1 MDLDEPV
8 LFLHERKCRTCGKTY
23 SLTEGFYLTRR
34 SRGEVPS
41 SYSYECK
48 TCTIDRVKKKRKR
61 NRPRPLPPYLADYPD
76 W

>member
-48 TCTIDRVKKKRKR
+48 TCTIDRVKKKGKR

>member
-8 LFLHERKCRTCGKTY
+8 LFLHERKCRVCGKTY
-23 SLTEGFYLTRR
+23 SLTEGFYLTRKN
-34 SRGEVPS
+34 RGEKPS

-48 TCTIDRVKKKRKR
+48 NCTIKRVKTKRRSNKV
-61 NRPRPLPPYLADYPD
+61 DVYPD

>member
-23 SLTEGFYLTRR
+23 PLTEGFYLSRK

-48 TCTIDRVKKKRKR
+48 NCTIKRVKTKRRSNKVDI
-61 NRPRPLPPYLADYPD
+61 YHD

>member
-1 MDLDEPV
+1 MELDDPV
-8 LFLHERKCRTCGKTY
+8 LFLHERMCRTCGKTY

-48 TCTIDRVKKKRKR
+48 TCTIDRVKKKRKK

>member
-8 LFLHERKCRTCGKTY
+8 LFLHERKCRVCGKTY
-23 SLTEGFYLTRR
+23 NLTEGFYLTRKN
-34 SRGEVPS
+34 RGEVPS

-48 TCTIDRVKKKRKR
+48 SCTIHLVKTKRKS
-61 NRPRPLPPYLADYPD
+61 NKPDIYPD

>member
-23 SLTEGFYLTRR
+23 PLTEGCYLSRK

-48 TCTIDRVKKKRKR
+48 KCTIERIRKSRQKKKE
-61 NRPRPLPPYLADYPD
+61 LGSELYPD

>member
-8 LFLHERKCRTCGKTY
+8 LFLHERKCRVCGKTY
-23 SLTEGFYLTRR
+23 NLTEGFYLTRKN
-34 SRGEVPS
+34 RGEVPS

-48 TCTIDRVKKKRKR
+48 SCTISRVKSKRKS
-61 NRPRPLPPYLADYPD
+61 NKPDIYPD

>member
-8 LFLHERKCRTCGKTY
+8 LFLHERKCRVCGKTY
-23 SLTEGFYLTRR
+23 NLTEGFYLTRKN
-34 SRGEVPS
+34 RGEVPS

-48 TCTIDRVKKKRKR
+48 LCTINRISKSRKKKIVSWE
-61 NRPRPLPPYLADYPD
+61 YPD

>member
-1 MDLDEPV
+1 VDLDEPV
-8 LFLHERKCRTCGKTY
+8 LFLHERKCRTCGKIY
-23 SLTEGFYLTRR
+23 SLTEGFYLSRR

-48 TCTIDRVKKKRKR
+48 TCTIDRVKKKRKSSK
-61 NRPRPLPPYLADYPD
+61 LEIYPD

>member
-8 LFLHERKCRTCGKTY
+8 LFLHERACRECGLTY
-23 SLTEGFYLTRR
+23 SLTEGFYLTRK
-34 SRGEVPS
+34 SRGDKPS

-48 TCTIDRVKKKRKR
+48 ECTIKRITQRRKK
-61 NRPRPLPPYLADYPD
+61 NIDSLDWTYPD

>member
-1 MDLDEPV
+1 
-8 LFLHERKCRTCGKTY
+8 
-23 SLTEGFYLTRR
+23 
-34 SRGEVPS
+34 VPS

>member
-8 LFLHERKCRTCGKTY
+8 LFLHERKCRVCGKTY
-23 SLTEGFYLTRR
+23 NLTEGFYLTRKN
-34 SRGEVPS
+34 RGEKPS

-48 TCTIDRVKKKRKR
+48 NCTIKRVKTKRRSSKV
-61 NRPRPLPPYLADYPD
+61 DIYPD

>member
-8 LFLHERKCRTCGKTY
+8 LFLHERKCRVCGKTY
-23 SLTEGFYLTRR
+23 NLTEGFYLTRKN
-34 SRGEVPS
+34 RGEVPS

-48 TCTIDRVKKKRKR
+48 SCTIHRVKTKRKS
-61 NRPRPLPPYLADYPD
+61 NNPDIYPD